1 MYNPTQSINNN
12 YRNQT
17 KLYDHSITKPLSS
30 YNEST
35 PIHKPSSMI
44 PNFIVVLFCIFSIGI
59 ILLIY
64 HFTSIKSNYIHHSEC
79 ITPVGDYSV
88 IHGKTARY
96 KKVTGENITSLSEAI
111 TYCNNDDDCQMFEY
125 DETQV
130 DDKRMHIIT
139 NISTPFTRSKKI
151 NIYIKNYIVNKQ
163 NKPNQPSSVT
173 TSSYQVTTSG

>member
-12 YRNQT
+12 YRNKT

-35 PIHKPSSMI
+35 SIQKPSSMI
-44 PNFIVVLFCIFSIGI
+44 PNFIVVFFCIFSIGI
-59 ILLIY
+59 VLLIY

-88 IHGKTARY
+88 IHGKTAKN
-96 KKVTGENITSLSEAI
+96 KKRTSAIVTSLSDAI
-111 TYCNNDDDCQMFEY
+111 THCNNNDDCQMFEY
-125 DETQV
+125 DEKQV
-130 DDKRMHIIT
+130 DTKMYIIT
-139 NISTPFTRSKKI
+139 NISEPHAIHPYK

-163 NKPNQPSSVT
+163 K
-173 TSSYQVTTSG
+173 